1 MNNLS
6 DKELKKNS
14 HKDVHETQRRIEGL
28 SENFNKDWEILE
40 GIKMNILTE
49 KKISRESTAEMIR
62 ITKMATLPT
71 FIPMNWKPKSQ
82 QS

>member
-6 DKELKKNS
+6 DKELKKKNS

-49 KKISRESTAEMIR
+49 KK
-62 ITKMATLPT
+62 
-71 FIPMNWKPKSQ
+71 KSLGNQ
-82 QS
+82 QQRWYE

>member
-14 HKDVHETQRRIEGL
+14 HKDVNETQRRIEGL

-49 KKISRESTAEMIR
+49 KKN
-62 ITKMATLPT
+62 L
-71 FIPMNWKPKSQ
+71 
-82 QS
+82 